1 MILDMSKQPEQ
12 EGDSVSVQQS
22 NTVST
27 VVDNEY
33 EVMDSDDK
41 SLVFLEWSSVFK

>member
-1 MILDMSKQPEQ
+1 MILDMNKQREQ
-12 EGDSVSVQQS
+12 DVDSVSVQQS

-33 EVMDSDDK
+33 EVMDEDDK
-41 SLVFLEWSSVFK
+41 SLVYLE